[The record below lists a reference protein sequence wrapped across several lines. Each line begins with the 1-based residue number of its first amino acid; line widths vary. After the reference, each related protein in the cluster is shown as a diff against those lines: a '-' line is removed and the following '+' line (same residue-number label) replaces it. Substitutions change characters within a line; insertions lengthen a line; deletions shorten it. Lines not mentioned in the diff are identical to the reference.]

1 MSKYE
6 KEFKQEAVGLCKA
19 KDANK
24 AEIARKL
31 AVEYKTLCNW
41 VYASNDNLSAEE
53 KAEMKRL
60 KKENARLKEENEI
73 LKKASQYCMPV
84 LRYTH
89 FAKVAR

>member
-6 KEFKQEAVGLCKA
+6 KEFKEEAVRLCKA
-19 KDANK
+19 KDSNK

-31 AVEYKTLCNW
+31 GVEYKTLCNW
-41 VYASNDNLSAEE
+41 VYASNDEMNEEE

-73 LKKASQYCMPV
+73 LKKASQY
-84 LRYTH
+84 
-89 FAKVAR
+89 FAKIAR